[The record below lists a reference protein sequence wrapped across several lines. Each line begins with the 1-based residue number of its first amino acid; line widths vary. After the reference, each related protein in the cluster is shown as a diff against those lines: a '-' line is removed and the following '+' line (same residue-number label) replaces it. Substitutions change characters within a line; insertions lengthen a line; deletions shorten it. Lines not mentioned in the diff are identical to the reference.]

1 MLALLQRV
9 THADV
14 IVANQNIGAIS
25 RGILVFIAIEPLDT
39 EKESLRLSE
48 RILGY
53 RIFEDQQE
61 KMNLNVQEINGEL
74 LIIPQFTLAADT
86 KKGMRPSFTTAAYPA
101 LGEKLFNY
109 FVAKT
114 KEKYY
119 KIATGKFGA
128 NMQIN
133 LCNDGPVTFILKEG
147 LKS

>member
-9 THADV
+9 THANV
-14 IVANQNIGAIS
+14 ITKGATIGEINQ
-25 RGILVFIAIEPLDT
+25 GILVFIAIEPFDT
-39 EKESLRLSE
+39 EKKAVRLSE

-53 RIFEDQQE
+53 RIFEDQQG
-61 KMNLNVQEINGEL
+61 KMNLNVQEINESL

-86 KKGMRPSFTTAAYPA
+86 KKGMRPSFTTAADPI

-114 KEKYY
+114 REKYR
-119 KIATGKFGA
+119 KIAIGKFGA

-133 LCNDGPVTFILKEG
+133 LCNDGPVTFILKA
-147 LKS
+147 